1 MKVGLTYD
9 LIDDYLKLGYSEEA
23 AAEFDRAE
31 TISGIENALNILGY
45 EIERIGN
52 IRDVVKNLASGR
64 RWDLVFNI
72 CEGMHGMGREAQ
84 VPAILDAY
92 EIPYTFSDPAV
103 LSIALNKMLTKRI
116 VRDLGIPTA
125 DFAVVESEEDI
136 GEINLPY
143 PLFAKPLAEG
153 TSKGVGLTSK
163 IPDPSGL
170 HNICVELL
178 EKFKQP
184 VLIEEYLP
192 GREFTAGIVGTGKNA
207 RVIGVIE
214 VLIKE
219 STSDVIYSFEN
230 KENFEERVEYRK
242 ADDKIFRICEE
253 MALKAWRG
261 IGCRDCGRMDFKMDA
276 AGRMS
281 FLEVNPLAGLNPIR
295 SDLPFIC
302 KFYGIS
308 YQELI
313 QMIMTSVEERVGLK
327 HF

>member
-9 LIDDYLKLGYSEEA
+9 LIDDYLKLGFSEEA
-23 AAEFDRAE
+23 AAEFDREE
-31 TISGIENALNILGY
+31 TISGIENALNTLGY
-45 EIERIGN
+45 EIERVGN
-52 IRDVVKNLASGR
+52 IREVIKHLAAGK

-84 VPAILDAY
+84 VPAILDAF

-136 GEINLPY
+136 EEIRLPY

-153 TSKGVGLTSK
+153 TSKGVAQTSRISDTSELRK
-163 IPDPSGL
+163 
-170 HNICVELL
+170 ICVDLVK
-178 EKFKQP
+178 KFKQP
-184 VLIEEYLP
+184 VLVEEYLP

-207 RVIGVIE
+207 KVVGVIE

-219 STSDVIYSFEN
+219 SNSDAIYSFEN
-230 KENFEERVEYRK
+230 KENFEKRVEYRK
-242 ADDKIFRICEE
+242 AEDKIFRTCEE
-253 MALKAWRG
+253 MALRVWRG
-261 IGCRDCGRMDFKMDA
+261 LGCRDCGRMDFKMDA
-276 AGRMS
+276 AGQMS

-308 YQELI
+308 YQELMR
-313 QMIMTSVEERVGLK
+313 MIMASVMERVGLK